1 MSLTQELR
9 ARYDGLWEGM
19 VTHPFVIEMG
29 DGTLPEAKFREY
41 FLQDYVFVNDL
52 VSVVAL
58 GMSKAPSLKAAGVL
72 NDFLTG
78 ILNLENDLFVRAF
91 RELGASEEEYSSAG
105 ASPTTQAFGDFLVRT
120 ALEGDFEDIATL
132 LYVTEGT
139 YLDWGT
145 RLIEAGKKLGRLVD
159 VTFAY
164 FIGRYSGALDVFKH
178 CALVC
183 AVGYDWARHPF
194 DSLLAYQLESVGLH
208 CESVLTVCGRA
219 GIDLGHEFRAI
230 SYCYF

>member
-78 ILNLENDLFVRAF
+78 ILNPENDLFVRAF

-120 ALEGDFEDIATL
+120 ALEGDFEDISTL

-145 RLIEAGKKLGRLVD
+145 RLIEAGKKPDNPIYREWIGLHGPNVLGGLVD
-159 VTFAY
+159 WLRGHLDGAELTGRRSRIERLFLTILRYEYMFWEQAY
-164 FIGRYSGALDVFKH
+164 REGWGLGAR
-178 CALVC
+178 
-183 AVGYDWARHPF
+183 GWPGG
-194 DSLLAYQLESVGLH
+194 EG
-208 CESVLTVCGRA
+208 A
-219 GIDLGHEFRAI
+219 G
-230 SYCYF
+230 